1 MKANINK
8 VIVLVRLEGS
18 DQIYQVITDKPTEFF
33 VANTLAGMAE
43 GEIKLVPAKG
53 ITFQTGGTHVES

>member
-18 DQIYQVITDKPTEFF
+18 NQIYQAITDKATEFF
-33 VANTLAGMAE
+33 IRNTLAAMTE
-43 GEIKLVPAKG
+43 GEIKLFPAEG
-53 ITFQTGGTHVES
+53 ITFQSGAKS